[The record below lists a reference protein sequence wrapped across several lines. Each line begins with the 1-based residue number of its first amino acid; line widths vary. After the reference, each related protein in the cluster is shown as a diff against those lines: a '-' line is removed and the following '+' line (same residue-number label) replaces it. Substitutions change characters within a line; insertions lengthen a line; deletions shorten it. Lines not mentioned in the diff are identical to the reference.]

1 MNRDEVLD
9 LLRSHKPVLA
19 DRFGVTSLALFGSFA
34 RDEATD
40 SSDVDILVE
49 FSIPPDW
56 QTYFGAVFYLE
67 DLVGRP
73 VEMAS
78 NEELRP
84 EIRSHVM
91 RHAVNV

>member
-1 MNRDEVLD
+1 MNREEVLD

-19 DRFGVTSLALFGSFA
+19 EQFGVTELALFGSFA

-40 SSDVDILVE
+40 LSDVDILVK
-49 FSIPPDW
+49 FGVPPDW
-56 QTYFGAVFYLE
+56 RTYFGAVFYLE
-67 DLVGRP
+67 DLVGRS

-78 NEELRP
+78 SEELRP

-91 RHAVNV
+91 RNAVYV